1 MKLVRRARKSIRERR
16 MKACMRDLSAN
27 LERVEMR
34 VYKQQKHQR
43 QQQRRVAGL
52 RPENFVPPDVLRGEM
67 NAELHEIECR
77 LHREAGLPPPPPL
90 HLQMRGDRKHDTQ
103 RPGTRRIGFVE
114 FGAIAQTVMQR
125 HSCAC

>member
-34 VYKQQKHQR
+34 VYRQQKQQRQR
-43 QQQRRVAGL
+43 AAGL
-52 RPENFVPPDVLRGEM
+52 RPDTPVPADVLRGKM
-67 NAELHEIECR
+67 NAELHAIECR

-90 HLQMRGDRKHDTQ
+90 HPQLQGGGQEGRRGT
-103 RPGTRRIGFVE
+103 GTRRIGFLE
-114 FGAIAQTVMQR
+114 FGAITQAVLQR
-125 HSCAC
+125 HSSHPN